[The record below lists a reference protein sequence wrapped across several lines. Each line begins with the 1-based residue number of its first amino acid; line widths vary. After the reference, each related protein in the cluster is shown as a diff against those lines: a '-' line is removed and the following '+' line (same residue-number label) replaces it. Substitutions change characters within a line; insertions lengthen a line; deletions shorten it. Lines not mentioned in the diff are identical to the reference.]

1 MFLRLKSNNMICCDA
16 TYRLNWMGFP
26 VFVVGVASP
35 TGKFKIG
42 MFMIASH
49 EDHLAQAVIFNYVKA
64 LGITPKFV
72 MGNCQIYL
80 C

>member
-1 MFLRLKSNNMICCDA
+1 MFLRLKSNHMICCDA

-42 MFMIASH
+42 LFMIASH
-49 EDHLAQAVIFNYVKA
+49 EDHLAQATIFNFVRGM
-64 LGITPKFV
+64 GITPKLV
-72 MGNCQIYL
+72 MGKC
-80 C
+80 